1 MKFSLW
7 LEKRNQKTDMKMPTG
22 DRKQRVAGGRKNTTF
37 DTRPKRL
44 RTRQSQNK
52 QSQDGY

>member
-22 DRKQRVAGGRKNTTF
+22 EVKPRIAGGRKDTKF

-44 RTRQSQNK
+44 RTRAAQKRDATGSW
-52 QSQDGY
+52 

>member
-22 DRKQRVAGGRKNTTF
+22 DVKQRLASGRKNTTF

-44 RTRQSQNK
+44 RTRQSQK
-52 QSQDGY
+52 KHSQEGW